1 MIPIR
6 ASSYALIVDGTDYR
20 MAKEL
25 SLPFLGAPLGA
36 SSGLAEVM
44 IAEVPDFIPIPRAK
58 HRIPAIDH

>member
-1 MIPIR
+1 
-6 ASSYALIVDGTDYR
+6 

-58 HRIPAIDH
+58 HRIPTIDH